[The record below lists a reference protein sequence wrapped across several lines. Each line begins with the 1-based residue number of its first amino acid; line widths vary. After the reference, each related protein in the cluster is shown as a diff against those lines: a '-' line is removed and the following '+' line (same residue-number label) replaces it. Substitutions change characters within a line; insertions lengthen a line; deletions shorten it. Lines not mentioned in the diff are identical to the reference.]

1 MKTKYTKIAK
11 MAMMTMMAG
20 GMMFIGQSPWRH
32 WHSRRYTW
40 TQ

>member
-20 GMMFIGQSPWRH
+20 GMMFIGQSAMAAPA
-32 WHSRRYTW
+32 
-40 TQ
+40 QP